1 MDWKGKVK
9 VESSS
14 SKLCTHNPFSK
25 QVFTYNM
32 SSSNEANKS
41 PSNVKNTGIV
51 KESKHIVKTTSND
64 NLLWHKRLGHLAFKI
79 VKTML
84 YQCDLPFFNKF
95 SYVSIFCKICQL
107 HKSYKLPFITF
118 LHKEKVSL
126 MIIHTDVWDP
136 SPVVSRNGFGWYVS
150 FIDEYTC
157 VHGFIS

>member
-84 YQCDLPFFNKF
+84 YQCDLPFFYKF
-95 SYVSIFCKICQL
+95 SYVSIFVKYVNYIRVISCL
-107 HKSYKLPFITF
+107 LLPF
-118 LHKEKVSL
+118 
-126 MIIHTDVWDP
+126 
-136 SPVVSRNGFGWYVS
+136 
-150 FIDEYTC
+150 YTKKKF
-157 VHGFIS
+157 HLW